1 MTPDHASR
9 TEILCIQVVVDAFY
23 LDISTKCVHLTNR
36 KYDPRPLRGRTSF
49 IMEHCLFQN
58 VSRYASGES
67 GLLWACS
74 LNVKRLDDLGTL
86 RSLEPIGALLC

>member
-36 KYDPRPLRGRTSF
+36 K
-49 IMEHCLFQN
+49 CLFQN